1 MPTGIILLDKPRGLS
16 SNGALQRVRK
26 AYGAASAGHVGTLD
40 PMATGMLPL
49 CLDEATKVIAEIE
62 SGAKCYEFTVKL
74 GARTDT
80 GDAEGT
86 VVDQRPVPP
95 LDSARVESAIAGF
108 RGTIQQVPPMYSAL
122 KRAGRPLYELARQ
135 GVEVERAART
145 IEIRQLAL
153 LELGAD
159 TLRLICEC
167 AKGTYIRVLGEDI
180 ARALG
185 TLGHLIQLR
194 RLWVEPF
201 RFAAMVDLEA
211 VLAGA
216 ASGEHLL
223 AADVALQALP
233 ATRLTAEQ
241 VAVLR
246 HGQALEPG
254 ATEITGP
261 MPGRR
266 VRVYGPEAAFLG
278 LAELLADGRLQPR
291 RLLHTSFSKPML

>member
-1 MPTGIILLDKPRGLS
+1 MPTGIILLDKPKGLS

-26 AYGAASAGHVGTLD
+26 AYRAASAGHVGTLD

-62 SGAKCYEFTVKL
+62 SGGKCYEFTVQL

-86 VVDQRPVPP
+86 VVLEQPVPA
-95 LDSARVESAIAGF
+95 LDSAQIEMVLTTF
-108 RGTIQQVPPMYSAL
+108 RGSLQQVPPMYSAL
-122 KRAGRPLYELARQ
+122 KREGRPLYELARQ
-135 GVEVERAART
+135 GLEVERAART
-145 IEIRQLAL
+145 IEIRR
-153 LELGAD
+153 LEVIEHAGN

-185 TLGHLIQLR
+185 TCGHLTQLR
-194 RLWVEPF
+194 RIWVEPF
-201 RFAAMVDLEA
+201 RSAAMVELTA
-211 VLAGA
+211 VLEGAG
-216 ASGEHLL
+216 SGAYLL
-223 AADVALQALP
+223 APDIALQALP
-233 ATRLTAEQ
+233 QIRVTAAQAAT
-241 VAVLR
+241 LR

-254 ATEITGP
+254 AASIDGS
-261 MPGRR
+261 MPARR
-266 VRVYGPEAAFLG
+266 VRVYGPEGAFLG

-291 RLLHTSFSKPML
+291 RLMVANAT